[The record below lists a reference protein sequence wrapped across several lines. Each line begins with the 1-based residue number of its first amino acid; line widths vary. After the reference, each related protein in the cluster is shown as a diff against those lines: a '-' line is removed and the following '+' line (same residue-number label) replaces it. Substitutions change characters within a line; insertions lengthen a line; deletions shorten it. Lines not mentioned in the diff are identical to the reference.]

1 MDVEV
6 TVGEFFNEDTFVSN
20 LASVLGI
27 DLNRIRIV
35 SIIAGRRTSSAVD
48 MEIGT
53 PPHTCCYVLSSSSQ
67 SAFLCT
73 SQRSE
78 VV

>member
-1 MDVEV
+1 MPIVRISIDVEV
-6 TVGEFFNEDTFVSN
+6 TIGEFFNEDTFVFN

-35 SIIAGRRTSSAVD
+35 SIVAGRRASSAVD

-53 PPHTCCYVLSSSSQ
+53 PPHT
-67 SAFLCT
+67 
-73 SQRSE
+73 
-78 VV
+78 